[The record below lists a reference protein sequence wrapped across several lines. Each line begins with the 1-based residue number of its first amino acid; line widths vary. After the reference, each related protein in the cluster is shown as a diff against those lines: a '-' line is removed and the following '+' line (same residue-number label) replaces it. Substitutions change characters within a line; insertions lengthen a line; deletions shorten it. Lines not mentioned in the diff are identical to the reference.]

1 MISRLLVHKGVLE
14 FVEAA
19 RLIKEQNI
27 KAQFELIG
35 DLDSDNP
42 ASLTL
47 DQCKEI
53 EESGNVV
60 LKGYIKDVALELE
73 NTNLVVLPSYR
84 EGFPKALIE
93 ASACGR
99 AIVTT
104 DVPGCRE
111 AVEHKKNGLLVPKE
125 NPYELAKAVRYLI
138 ENKNERREMG
148 LKSRIIAEDKYSIN
162 QVVDT
167 HMKIYEEINRK

>member
-1 MISRLLVHKGVLE
+1 MLSVGQKRVTLEEYISRFDITLSVMQTPDSLSRI
-14 FVEAA
+14 AY
-19 RLIKEQNI
+19 
-27 KAQFELIG
+27 ELI
-35 DLDSDNP
+35 
-42 ASLTL
+42 
-47 DQCKEI
+47 E
-53 EESGNVV
+53 
-60 LKGYIKDVALELE
+60 DVALELE

-111 AVEHKKNGLLVPKE
+111 AVEHKVNGLLVPKE